1 MPTSVGSKRQVYNG
15 TRKRTAGGL
24 RKSDLTKNQRGRVVS
39 KKASK
44 AAKRT
49 NNLKSYQQILQLW

>member
-1 MPTSVGSKRQVYNG
+1 MPTIGSKRQVYNG